1 MFCLMEKSKNLFKSR
16 HLMQTGIKLLSTRAN
31 PESNTTLKDPVRQVF
46 ISQSNDVFT
55 NLALEDWLY
64 KNHDFDHKHLLLLW
78 RNDPCVVIG
87 RHQNPWTESNVPF
100 LRENAINL
108 ARRNSGGGTVFHDL
122 GNLNCTFFTRRSRYD
137 RKRNLNIIC
146 NAIREATAL
155 NVAVNSR
162 EDIVLDE
169 KHKISGTA
177 AKLGKDSAYHHC
189 TVLVD
194 VNECVLHDALSS
206 KAEGVESRATQSVR
220 VPVKNLAQSC
230 PNLNVGV
237 LQEAVGWQ
245 FLRTNVFGEDEGF
258 EAGSNQRGFQ
268 MIRPDNDWFPG
279 LDQLRQ
285 DFYSHQWIFGKTP
298 KFKVSKTF
306 QVPNEVISKD
316 SKSQLTFD
324 IEVINGIVQ
333 DVRVQMSPDLLDP
346 EFIDLSEILLKLDF
360 NDRLVQKFSDLLLVH
375 SANISEAKRHFL
387 VQCVDEMITKFV

>member
-1 MFCLMEKSKNLFKSR
+1 MEQSKHLLKSGR
-16 HLMQTGIKLLSTRAN
+16 MMQTGIKLLSTRAN
-31 PESNTTLKDPVRQVF
+31 PDSNTMLKDPVRQVF

-100 LRENAINL
+100 LREKCINL
-108 ARRNSGGGTVFHDL
+108 ARRNSGGGTVYHDL

-155 NVAVNSR
+155 NVAVNDR
-162 EDIVLDE
+162 EDIILDE

-177 AKLGKDSAYHHC
+177 AKLGKNSAYHHC

-206 KAEGVESRATQSVR
+206 KAEGIESRATQSVR
-220 VPVKNLAQSC
+220 VPVKNLAMVS
-230 PNLNVGV
+230 PNLNVSL

-245 FLRTNVFGEDEGF
+245 FLRTNVLGEDEGF
-258 EAGSNQRGFQ
+258 EAASNQRGFQ

-306 QVPNEVISKD
+306 EVPNEVIQSN
-316 SKSQLTFD
+316 SKSHLIFD
-324 IEVINGIVQ
+324 IEVMNGIVQ
-333 DVRVQMSPDLLDP
+333 DVSVQMSPDFLDP
-346 EFIDLSEILLKLDF
+346 DLIDLSEILLKLDF
-360 NDRLVQKFSDLLLVH
+360 NDGLAKKFSDLLSVH
-375 SANISEAKRHFL
+375 SANISEVKRNFL
-387 VQCVDEMITKFV
+387 LQCLDEMIGKFV